1 MVIWKASMKFHEE
14 EWDVLSVSRHFK
26 QKFKAKCPD
35 CGTQE
40 THWPD
45 LEVHVTPEHELLGI
59 MLMDGKIRE
68 TETDE
73 MGEEPILQDN
83 LEFDDKMKRENEA
96 IESDEK
102 SDTQKDG

>member
-1 MVIWKASMKFHEE
+1 M
-14 EWDVLSVSRHFK
+14 
-26 QKFKAKCPD
+26 
-35 CGTQE
+35 
-40 THWPD
+40 
-45 LEVHVTPEHELLGI
+45 TPEHELLGI

-83 LEFDDKMKRENEA
+83 LEVDDKMKRENEA

-102 SDTQKDG
+102 SDTQKMTDKEATPTDLRGILFESEL